1 MTNFSGLTD
10 ELGFMLAKAEIATPE
25 PDKAGTSEPEPSQQ
39 LTAAGEALNASATWF
54 RAAARDDGAL
64 DGRAF
69 LEATS
74 ALTPWL
80 DSLGCGI
87 TSMVNVNVAKLETR
101 FGADDAFDEIEVG
114 AAVADE
120 ASRGAKDDD
129 DSVFV
134 ASLWN
139 ARILSLIGRLLESVL
154 ACADLATDPRTLC
167 EIITASYED
176 TLARHHN
183 WAVKP
188 AAKALLLMTPDRADL
203 LADFGYANS
212 EWNTRARSDFAEFV
226 AAVEA
231 CLGRLAAIYAPYDEA
246 I

>member
-25 PDKAGTSEPEPSQQ
+25 PEKAETSEPEPSQQ

-87 TSMVNVNVAKLETR
+87 TSMVNVNVAKLANFIKHQARGLQIIAVSLKDQFYTE
-101 FGADDAFDEIEVG
+101 ADALVG
-114 AAVADE
+114 V
-120 ASRGAKDDD
+120 AKDAQRAA
-129 DSVFV
+129 SVPFT
-134 ASLWN
+134 L
-139 ARILSLIGRLLESVL
+139 
-154 ACADLATDPRTLC
+154 DLGA
-167 EIITASYED
+167 
-176 TLARHHN
+176 
-183 WAVKP
+183 
-188 AAKALLLMTPDRADL
+188 
-203 LADFGYANS
+203 YA
-212 EWNTRARSDFAEFV
+212 
-226 AAVEA
+226 
-231 CLGRLAAIYAPYDEA
+231 
-246 I
+246 

>member
-25 PDKAGTSEPEPSQQ
+25 PDQAEKSEREPSQQ

-101 FGADDAFDEIEVG
+101 FSADDAFEEIEVG

-134 ASLWN
+134 AALWN

-154 ACADLATDPRTLC
+154 ACDLATDPRTLC

-183 WAVKP
+183 WAVRP

-203 LADFGYANS
+203 LADFGYARR

>member
-1 MTNFSGLTD
+1 MANFSSLTD

-25 PDKAGTSEPEPSQQ
+25 PDKAETSEREPSQQ

-54 RAAARDDGAL
+54 SARAATTALGGARSSA
-64 DGRAF
+64 A
-69 LEATS
+69 S

-101 FGADDAFDEIEVG
+101 FGADDAFEEIE
-114 AAVADE
+114 
-120 ASRGAKDDD
+120 
-129 DSVFV
+129 
-134 ASLWN
+134 
-139 ARILSLIGRLLESVL
+139 
-154 ACADLATDPRTLC
+154 LC

-183 WAVKP
+183 WAVRP

-203 LADFGYANS
+203 LADFGYNKN